1 MPATLISDLWT
12 PAIWV
17 PGVDEAAR
25 SLPALITSG
34 AVIQN
39 PDLDAIASGPGT
51 AANLPFFRDFTDAAD
66 VIQVQAQAATVNA
79 ITGANNIAP
88 ILNREYGI
96 GVEALAAQVPTL
108 PGQNDPVQAILNRLG
123 VHRQKRAQAVL
134 LNILRGL
141 FHTASTP
148 NAATG
153 TLAAA
158 RFDAFLEAGASP
170 ASGQLMDR
178 SKFVRALAL
187 LGELLDNVRG
197 GVIWMHPVV
206 RQALADADS
215 TGFSTVKLSGQD
227 MTIETYQ
234 GIPLRTSNLLSRAGA
249 TSGTVYDTYVLGAG
263 TVGWGQM
270 PQVGDEIGVASLQLD
285 RVKSTNTTAI
295 YDRTRQL
302 LHINGTRFTGTP
314 AGQSATNAELATNT
328 NWALSFQSA
337 DRCGVVCI
345 RTNG

>member
-1 MPATLISDLWT
+1 MPATIISDLWT

-25 SLPALITSG
+25 SLPSLITSG

-39 PDLDAIASGPGT
+39 PDLDAIASGPGVT
-51 AANLPFFRDFTDAAD
+51 ANLPFFRDFTDAAD
-66 VIQVQAQAATVNA
+66 VIQVQATAATVNN
-79 ITGANNIAP
+79 ITGASNIAP

-108 PGQNDPVQAILNRLG
+108 PGQNDPVQAVLNRLG
-123 VHRQKRAQAVL
+123 LHRQKRAQTIL

-141 FHTASTP
+141 FHFTSTP

-153 TLAAA
+153 ALAAV
-158 RFDAFLEAGASP
+158 RSDNFLEAGASP
-170 ASGQLMDR
+170 AAAQLMDR

-187 LGELLDNVRG
+187 LGELIDGVRG

-206 RQALADADS
+206 RQALTDADA
-215 TGFSTVKLSGQD
+215 TGFSMVKLSGQD

-234 GIPLRTSNLLSRAGA
+234 GIPLRTSNALSRAGA
-249 TSGTVYDTYVLGAG
+249 TSGTVYDTYIMSPGV
-263 TVGWGQM
+263 VGWGQK
-270 PQVGDEIGVASLQLD
+270 PQVGDEIDVASLQLD
-285 RVKSTNTTAI
+285 RNRSTNTVNL

-302 LHINGTRFTGTP
+302 LHINGTRWTGTP
-314 AGQSATNAELATNT
+314 AGQSATNAELATNG
-328 NWALSFQSA
+328 NWALSYQSA